1 MEKVAIVNAKSFGR
15 EFPEFLDELK
25 EKVGYVEKFIFSQDA
40 SQQELIDKLKDF
52 HYIILGNDP
61 TFKEEFFEN
70 CPDLKLIAR
79 HGLGFNNVDLEAAKK
94 HNVYVTKEENIIEQD
109 AVAEHAVSLL
119 NVLAKNINIAN
130 QMVHQGE
137 WGVRRERLMGYQI
150 RGKVTGVIGYG
161 NIGRRFGEIM
171 KYGYKNRILAY
182 DPYLPSEK
190 AEEYGIELVSLDEL
204 LANSDFISMHCN
216 LTDENK
222 KMINQD
228 TLKKVKK
235 GAILINCA
243 RGALVD
249 DEAVLETVESRDL
262 FGYGA
267 DVCSQE
273 PIHPDNPLLNHDHIV
288 LTPHV
293 SVYNLTCTENMNR
306 KVMEDIYLVMEGK
319 KPNVIVNGL

>member
-1 MEKVAIVNAKSFGR
+1 MEKVAIVNVKSFGR
-15 EFPEFLDELK
+15 EFPEFIDELK
-25 EKVGYVEKFIFSQDA
+25 EKIGYVEKFVFSQDA
-40 SQQELIDKLKDF
+40 SQEELIEKLKGF
-52 HYIILGNDP
+52 QYIILGTDP
-61 TFKEEFFEN
+61 TFKAEFFEN
-70 CPDLKLIAR
+70 SPDVKLIAR
-79 HGLGFNNVDLEAAKK
+79 HGLGFNNVDLESAKK

-109 AVAEHAVSLL
+109 AVAEHAVALL
-119 NVLAKNINIAN
+119 NTVAKNINIAN
-130 QMVHQGE
+130 TMVHEGQ
-137 WGVRRERLMGYQI
+137 WTVHRERLMGYQL
-150 RGKVTGVIGYG
+150 RNKVTGVIGYG

-182 DPYLPSEK
+182 DPYLPQEK
-190 AEEYGIELVSLDEL
+190 ADEYGIELVGLDEL

-216 LTDENK
+216 LTEENK
-222 KMINQD
+222 QMINSQ

-235 GAILINCA
+235 GAVLINCA

-249 DEAVLETVESRDL
+249 DEAIVQAVENRDL

-273 PIHPDNPLLNHDHIV
+273 PIHADNPLLNHDHIV

-306 KVMEDIYLVMEGK
+306 KVMEDIYLVAAGK